1 MQYNGIALSE
11 SFKNGRISGQLEI
24 ENDQLLFKANEEI
37 IHTMPIDGI
46 AIQIGGAANRYLF
59 FNHSHSAGI
68 TLYTDQ
74 KTILQDPAFAAH
86 PELKPI
92 LQNLLRK
99 RTSLWTS
106 AMIIT
111 GIVIAMVIGLWL
123 MKDKMVENIANT
135 IPPSQEQKISEQMR
149 KSALLDKH
157 IITDSL
163 INQKIKLITQPLVKA
178 VNDTQFKFSF
188 TVIEDESLNAF
199 ALPGG
204 AVIIHSGLLEKA
216 QSAEEVAGVLAHEI
230 SHVTKRH
237 HLRGIIS
244 NFGLFFILRGLVG
257 DIAGI
262 SADIAT
268 AGAALSSLKY
278 SRDYER
284 EADDNGF
291 KLLQKA
297 NIPTQGMIDFFYT
310 MSKEAPDLGDASFL
324 STHPATKERIDNLK
338 AMPAKK
344 DSHALAIDYK
354 DFKAHLKNVL
364 NQSK

>member
-1 MQYNGIALSE
+1 MTYNGIALSE
-11 SFKNGRISGQLEI
+11 QLSNGRCSGQLTI
-24 ENDQLLFKANEEI
+24 ENDHLCFTNIEGIAYS
-37 IHTMPIDGI
+37 MPIAGI
-46 AIQIGGAANRYLF
+46 NIQIGGAGNRYLF
-59 FNHSHSAGI
+59 FNHTSQAGL

-74 KTILQDPAFAAH
+74 KDILKDTAFAAH
-86 PELKPI
+86 PELSPI
-92 LQNLLRK
+92 LKQLIKRK
-99 RTSLWTS
+99 TSLWTS
-106 AMIIT
+106 AFVIS
-111 GIVIAMVIGLWL
+111 GLVIALLIGLWL
-123 MKDKMVENIANT
+123 MKDKMVERIASA
-135 IPPSQEQKISEQMR
+135 IPPSQEQKISEEMR
-149 KSALLDKH
+149 KAAIADKQV
-157 IITDSL
+157 IKDSL
-163 INQKIKLITQPLVKA
+163 LNLELSQITQPLVKA

-188 TVIEDESLNAF
+188 TIIKDESLNAF

-244 NFGLFFILRGLVG
+244 NFGLFFIIRGMIG
-257 DIAGI
+257 DIAGV

-278 SRDYER
+278 SRDFER

-291 KLLQKA
+291 KLLTQA

-324 STHPATKERIDNLK
+324 STHPATKERINNLK
-338 AMPAKK
+338 AMPVNPQAK
-344 DSHALAIDYK
+344 ALNINYK
-354 DFKAHLKNVL
+354 EFKSKLKNAL
-364 NQSK
+364 NK

>member
-11 SFKNGRISGQLEI
+11 SFKNGRCSGQLQIQDE
-24 ENDQLLFKANEEI
+24 QLLFINDGGI
-37 IHTMPIDGI
+37 IHSMPIQGI
-46 AIQIGGAANRYLF
+46 DIQIGGAANRYLF
-59 FNHSHSAGI
+59 FNHTSSSGI

-74 KTILQDPAFAAH
+74 KAILQDPAFSAH

-92 LQNLLRK
+92 LQNLMRRK
-99 RTSLWTS
+99 TSLWTS
-106 AMIIT
+106 AMVIT
-111 GIVIAMVIGLWL
+111 GIVIALMIGLWL
-123 MKDKMVENIANT
+123 MKDKMVEKIANS
-135 IPPSQEQKISEQMR
+135 IPPSQEQKISEEMR
-149 KSALLDKH
+149 KAALVDKH
-157 IITDSL
+157 IISDSL
-163 INQKIKLITQPLVKA
+163 IILKLKLITEPLVKA

-188 TVIEDESLNAF
+188 TIIEDESLNAF

-204 AVIIHSGLLEKA
+204 AVIIHSGLLQKA

-244 NFGLFFILRGLVG
+244 NFGLFFILRGLIG

-291 KLLQKA
+291 KLLQIA
-297 NIPTQGMIDFFYT
+297 HIPSQGMIDFFYT

-338 AMPAKK
+338 ALPAENNAKP
-344 DSHALAIDYK
+344 LAIDYK
-354 DFKAHLKNVL
+354 DFKAQLKNAL
-364 NQSK
+364 NQ